1 VLVHLHTVPVEKL
14 QKAHSQLAR
23 KICASEVAAHMY
35 QDGALLD
42 SELNDI
48 QHTYSQ
54 NDVKAAEI
62 LLNLVLAR
70 PVCVYRSFLRALET
84 NNQLDAYLLLVDDGL
99 C

>member
-1 VLVHLHTVPVEKL
+1 M
-14 QKAHSQLAR
+14 R
-23 KICASEVAAHMY
+23 KIRACQVAAHMY

-42 SELNDI
+42 TELNDI
-48 QHTYSQ
+48 QHAYSQ

-70 PVCVYRSFLRALET
+70 PVYVYRSFLRSLET